1 MELSKK
7 ERKQLIIEMLE
18 KIDDERD
25 LRQISIIVQ
34 RKFINRNKKENRNG

>member
-18 KIDDERD
+18 KIDNERD
-25 LRQISIIVQ
+25 IRQISIIVQ
-34 RKFINRNKKENRNG
+34 RKFINRNKKENSND

>member
-18 KIDDERD
+18 KIDNERD

-34 RKFINRNKKENRNG
+34 RKFINRNKKENSNG

>member
-18 KIDDERD
+18 KIDNERD

-34 RKFINRNKKENRNG
+34 RKFINRNKKENSNE

>member
-1 MELSKK
+1 MELSKE

-18 KIDDERD
+18 KIDNERD

>member
-18 KIDDERD
+18 KIDNERD

-34 RKFINRNKKENRNG
+34 RKFINRNKKENSND

>member
-1 MELSKK
+1 MELSKE

-18 KIDDERD
+18 KIDNERD

-34 RKFINRNKKENRNG
+34 RKFINRNKKENSND

>member
-18 KIDDERD
+18 KIYNERY

>member
-18 KIDDERD
+18 KIDNERD

-34 RKFINRNKKENRNG
+34 RKFINRNKKENRND

>member
-18 KIDDERD
+18 KIDNERD

>member
-18 KIDDERD
+18 KIDNERD

-34 RKFINRNKKENRNG
+34 RKFINRNKKGE